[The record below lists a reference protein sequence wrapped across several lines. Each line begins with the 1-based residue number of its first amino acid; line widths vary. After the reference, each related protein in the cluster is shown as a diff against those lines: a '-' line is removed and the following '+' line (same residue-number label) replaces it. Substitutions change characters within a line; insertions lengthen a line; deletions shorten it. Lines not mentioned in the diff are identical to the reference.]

1 MSALFPHQ
9 VTTVTYLT
17 DPRHPHKLLWD
28 EQRVGKTAP
37 SIIAS
42 GERGFNRVLVV
53 TPVAGVGVWKKNWA
67 EWDRWGRTPTIIP
80 WSLLSRDGPVLAKAL
95 AGRYDLVIFD
105 EGHYA
110 KNFSSART
118 KRAYGIL
125 RGRMIDQTKA
135 LAARALHVW
144 HLTGTPM
151 PHDPGDAFS
160 VLATLFPH
168 VLQPDPRQGF
178 PDVTTFE
185 KFQARYCVTALR
197 LINGRQVRVVLRG
210 QNTDELRRR
219 LKGLYLRRRQSDVGI
234 RPAFWDLLPVELSG
248 HDRARLEAAIQQDAI
263 DRALKRGPLSLV
275 GMAELEAMLA
285 PVRRITGAF
294 KAKAVIDDAADFL
307 TNTPNEKLVVAYWHK
322 EVGDA
327 LKQGLWKF
335 NPVLVDGSVTGTMR
349 TLTVG
354 NFQNQPHIRI
364 FLAQIAACG
373 EAIDLSAASEMWFA
387 ESTFTPS
394 QMAQM
399 GARITNLNQKRQCL
413 VRVAAL
419 SDSIDEMVQ
428 SRLLDLSRSIAHT
441 LGENYHENFA
451 RNRL

>member
-1 MSALFPHQ
+1 MLALFPHQ
-9 VTTVTYLT
+9 EATVTYLK

-37 SIIAS
+37 SIVAS
-42 GERGFNRVLVV
+42 GERGFNRVLIV
-53 TPVAGVGVWKKNWA
+53 TPVAGVGVWKQQWPI
-67 EWDRWGRTPTIIP
+67 WDKHGRKPVILP
-80 WSLLSRDGPVLAKAL
+80 WSHMIKTDPVTVKLLNHTY
-95 AGRYDLVIFD
+95 YDLVILD

-110 KNFSSART
+110 KNFGAKRT
-118 KRAYGIL
+118 QRAYGKL
-125 RGRMIDQTKA
+125 RGRILDQTA
-135 LAARALHVW
+135 AVVARAMHVW

-160 VLATLFPH
+160 VLLALFPS
-168 VLQPDPRQGF
+168 VLQPSRDF
-178 PDVTTFE
+178 PDVSTFE
-185 KFQARYCVTALR
+185 KFQARYCVTRLK

-234 RPAFWDLLPVELSG
+234 RPAFWDLLPVELS
-248 HDRARLEAAIQQDAI
+248 DWARERMEASIDQDAI
-263 DRALKRGPLSLV
+263 RRAMAKGPMGFLDI
-275 GMAELEAMLA
+275 EKMLA
-285 PVRRITGAF
+285 PVRRITGIH
-294 KAKAVIDDAADFL
+294 KAKAVVDDASDFL
-307 TNTPNEKLVVAYWHK
+307 ANTPNEKLVIAYWHK

-327 LKQGLWKF
+327 LEHGLAKF
-335 NPVLVDGSVTGTMR
+335 QPVRVDGAVTGDHR
-349 TLTVG
+349 TIKV
-354 NFQNQPHIRI
+354 NIFQGRAEHRV

-419 SDSIDEMVQ
+419 TDSIDEMVQ
-428 SRLLDLSRSIAHT
+428 SRLIDLSRSIAHT
-441 LGENYHENFA
+441 LGETYHENFA
-451 RNRL
+451 RNRG